1 MNPDTVLP
9 TRHLKAG
16 TSIAQAHPWQYEPVT
31 LASPALEVMTDLT
44 QFKAASAMP
53 SISLE
58 QAEQKMIYLGVR
70 TLFVVEDMPKILG
83 LVTSTDL
90 QGDKPLRLI
99 EERRLARDR
108 IMIADVMTPLAD
120 LDAIDFDSLRFA
132 SVSNLVATLK
142 SFGRSHL
149 LVVESPA
156 EGPERVRGVISRAQI
171 ERQLGQRLEMTEVAT
186 NFAELGKMLS

>member
-142 SFGRSHL
+142 RFGRSHL

>member
-1 MNPDTVLP
+1 MNPDNVLP

-16 TSIAQAHPWQYEPVT
+16 TSIAQAHPWQYQPVT
-31 LASPALEVMTDLT
+31 LASPAVEVMTDLT
-44 QFKAASAMP
+44 QFKAASAVP
-53 SISLE
+53 SISLV

-108 IMIADVMTPLAD
+108 IMNAA
-120 LDAIDFDSLRFA
+120 
-132 SVSNLVATLK
+132 VSGNMK
-142 SFGRSHL
+142 SIK
-149 LVVESPA
+149 LVV
-156 EGPERVRGVISRAQI
+156 
-171 ERQLGQRLEMTEVAT
+171 L
-186 NFAELGKMLS
+186 